1 MENPIADCDFEANSC
16 GWFEASGGDHFDWVW
31 SSQSDLSADFEQQA
45 PPGDHT
51 HGTAQGHFM
60 FILKNSSSLFQTA
73 KLQSPTFSQTGPGC
87 MLSFWFYNYG
97 LSVGAAELQL
107 HLENSRDA
115 TALWR
120 VLYNQGNQWSEATVQ
135 LGRLTQ
141 PFYLSLEKVSL
152 AVYSGVSAI
161 DDIRFENCA
170 LPPPVESCD
179 EPDHFWCRQTKAC
192 VQRHQLC
199 DLVDDCGDRTD
210 EIGCAPELQCDFENG
225 ICNWEQ
231 SLEDDFNW
239 TRNQG
244 PTSTLNTGP
253 MKDNT
258 LGTAKGHYLY
268 IETSGPQIFQ
278 DKAILLSPILN
289 ATQANN
295 CTFRLYYHMFGKHIY
310 QLAVYQRIWS
320 NSRGQLLWQIFGDQG
335 NRWIRKHLSVSSRQP
350 FQILIVASVG
360 DGFTGDIAIDDLSF
374 MDCALYPGNLPM
386 DIPSPPETSVPV
398 TLPPNNCTDDE
409 FVCRTDGHC
418 VGKIQ
423 KCDFRYDCPD
433 KSDESSC

>member
-1 MENPIADCDFEANSC
+1 MITLEELYVFPQTVADCDFEANSC
-16 GWFEASGGDHFDWVW
+16 GWFEASDGDHFDWVW
-31 SSQSDLSADFEQQA
+31 SSQSSLSADFEQQA

-51 HGTAQGHFM
+51 HGTARGRFM

-73 KLQSPTFSQTGPGC
+73 KLRSPTFSQTGPGC
-87 MLSFWFYNYG
+87 TLSFWFYNYG

-107 HLENSRDA
+107 HLEYSKDT

-120 VLYNQGNQWSEATVQ
+120 VLYNQGHQWSEATVQ

-152 AVYSGVSAI
+152 AVYSGVSAL
-161 DDIRFENCA
+161 DDIHFENCA

-192 VQRHQLC
+192 VGRHQLC

-231 SLEDDFNW
+231 SREDDFDW

-268 IETSGPQIFQ
+268 IETSGPQDFQ

-289 ATQANN
+289 ATEASS

-335 NRWIRKHLSVSSRQP
+335 DRWIRKHLPISSRQP
-350 FQILIVASVG
+350 FQVG
-360 DGFTGDIAIDDLSF
+360 
-374 MDCALYPGNLPM
+374 
-386 DIPSPPETSVPV
+386 
-398 TLPPNNCTDDE
+398 
-409 FVCRTDGHC
+409 
-418 VGKIQ
+418 
-423 KCDFRYDCPD
+423 
-433 KSDESSC
+433 